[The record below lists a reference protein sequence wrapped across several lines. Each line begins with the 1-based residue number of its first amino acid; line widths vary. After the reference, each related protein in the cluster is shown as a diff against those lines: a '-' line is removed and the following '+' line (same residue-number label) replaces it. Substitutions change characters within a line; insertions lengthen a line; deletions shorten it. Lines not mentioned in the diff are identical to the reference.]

1 MGVESVN
8 YQCPACGGPLR
19 YDGAKM
25 ALVCDHC
32 DSEFSVAEVEA
43 LYASRQQTAE
53 EKARAAAGAGVS
65 ADGAAGAAGAASG
78 AAAMGSQATGVAGDV
93 PGVSDG
99 DVAGADAMAMGSQV
113 AGTASV
119 TGDPAAAS
127 LDAAYVC
134 SSCGAELVC
143 DETTAVSECPYC
155 GNPVVAAGRLSGEF
169 RPQLVAPFK
178 LDREAAKNALAE
190 HYKGKV
196 LLPKSFAGGN
206 RINEVQGVYVPF
218 WLMDARASGSAVYEA
233 TRTRR
238 HNEGD
243 DEVIETDHFEVAR
256 EGAMAFSRVPVD
268 GSTKMPDAHMDAIEP
283 FDYGALVP
291 FSVAYMPGFVANRYD
306 EDAEACRPRAKRR
319 IEASVAQTLRDSV
332 EGYEAVSCKNCEVSE
347 DWAEPVYALM
357 PVWMLGTT
365 WEGQQFL
372 FAMNGQTGRLVGDL
386 PVDKKKRA
394 LIGAAVFAALFA
406 ACFAAVRLGGFLSEA
421 GAGAQW
427 GFMLALP
434 LVVALLVC
442 AVLTGQMR
450 SAVEA
455 TEAAGYLDASSVD
468 ITLRA
473 DTYTHTTT
481 QRIHHEKGK

>member
-43 LYASRQQTAE
+43 LYASKQQAAE

-65 ADGAAGAAGAASG
+65 ADGAAGAAGAVPGVAAGGATGTG
-78 AAAMGSQATGVAGDV
+78 AAAMGSQVAGVASAAGDSAGV
-93 PGVSDG
+93 PGTVG
-99 DVAGADAMAMGSQV
+99 DTS
-113 AGTASV
+113 GTASK
-119 TGDPAAAS
+119 AAA

-169 RPQLVAPFK
+169 CPQLVAPFK
-178 LDREAAKNALAE
+178 LGREAAKNALAE

-196 LLPKSFAGGN
+196 LLPRSFAGGN

-218 WLMDARASGSAVYEA
+218 WLMDAQASGSAAYEA

-238 HNEGD
+238 HTEGD
-243 DEVIETDHFEVAR
+243 DEVIETDHFEVMR
-256 EGAMAFSRVPVD
+256 EGTMAFSRVPVD

-332 EGYEAVSCKNCEVSE
+332 EGYEAVSCKSCEVSE

-394 LIGAAVFAALFA
+394 LIGAAVFALLFA

-455 TEAAGYLDASSVD
+455 TEAAGYLDASTVD
-468 ITLRA
+468 ITLSV